1 MSVKNIL
8 NDDKKLDRIARLSFN
23 SVDKDGSGLIDIKE
37 LEVVMKSIA
46 NDLRL
51 TPPSKQDIKDVF
63 DMLDEDRSGNIS
75 YSEFK
80 FLIRCVLES
89 LI

>member
-1 MSVKNIL
+1 MSIKSIL
-8 NDDKKLDRIARLSFN
+8 TNDKKLDRIARVSFN

-46 NDLRL
+46 TDLRL
-51 TPPSKQDIKDVF
+51 TPPSKQEIKEVF
-63 DMLDEDRSGNIS
+63 EMLDEDGSGNIS
-75 YSEFK
+75 FIEFK
-80 FLIRCVLES
+80 FLIKCVLES